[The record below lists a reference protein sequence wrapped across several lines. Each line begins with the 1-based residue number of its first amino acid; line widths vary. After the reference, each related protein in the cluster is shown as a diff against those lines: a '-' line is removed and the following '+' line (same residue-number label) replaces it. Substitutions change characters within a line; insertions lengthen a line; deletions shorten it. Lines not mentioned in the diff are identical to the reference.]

1 MFIKII
7 WILIGINAVALLIF
21 IGFFLTS
28 TQGRNVDTMEKGWM
42 MILFSLGLG
51 IVLLAAVPLRIS
63 QSTFSISVSA
73 FFAALPLVVALGVLI
88 SKNLPSFRKKQSM
101 AKTYF
106 KDKKQ
111 QSIASAIEQND
122 TLLLSDLIKGQDL
135 NIKGIK
141 VWDQEGLNY
150 LQFTILL
157 RSKADILPVNIAAN
171 TAAIRLLVEQGS
183 ATTPALCNAIRYL
196 PPETI
201 SLLLEAGADPNI
213 HGDVTGDPLLFDAIG
228 PGKQENDI
236 ATLLIRKGANV
247 NSKNSYGM
255 TPVMFAANNAQIS
268 ANWNDVWRLVRYL
281 LEEANCDYAFTT
293 PDGNNLKKIIRKIRE
308 DASSNGK
315 TMPSDFIKVIE
326 WLKEHDIDTEP
337 VNE

>member
-7 WILIGINAVALLIF
+7 WILIGINAIALLIF

-42 MILFSLGLG
+42 MILFGLGLG
-51 IVLLAAVPLRIS
+51 VVLLAAIPLRIS
-63 QSTFSISVSA
+63 QSAFSVSVSA
-73 FFAALPLVVALGVLI
+73 FFAALPLVVALSVLI
-88 SKNLPSFRKKQSM
+88 SKNLPSFRKKHSM
-101 AKTYF
+101 AKMYF

-135 NIKGIK
+135 NIKGSK

-157 RSKADILPVNIAAN
+157 RSKADILPVNMAAN

-236 ATLLIRKGANV
+236 AILLMRKGANV

-281 LEEANCDYAFTT
+281 LEEANCDYAFTK
-293 PDGNNLKKIIRKIRE
+293 PDGNNLQKIIRKIRE
-308 DASSNGK
+308 DAYSNGK

-326 WLKEHDIDTEP
+326 WLKEHDVDTEP
-337 VNE
+337 AK